1 MALQMS
7 RVVIEALKLY
17 LDQRPRRSLRQLA
30 AMCTEA
36 DIKASLP
43 TLKRWSARYGWMRL
57 CWEHDKS
64 LAEQAKSVTQE
75 QRKGAAETIVAGI
88 DRALERYCWLIDP
101 DNPSV
106 SPAKRKRAT
115 DMRVTGFLK
124 LLEVERHYIALL
136 NTLERDPQAETK
148 QTYTEEEQTA
158 MMRALA
164 EVRHGLPRSSAR
176 KNNPGHAFD

>member
-7 RVVIEALKLY
+7 RLVSEALKLY
-17 LDQRPRRSLRQLA
+17 LDQKPRRSLRQLV
-30 AMCTEA
+30 AMCAES

-43 TLKRWSARYGWMRL
+43 TLKRWSTLYGWMRV
-57 CWEHDKS
+57 CYEHDKS
-64 LAEQAKSVTQE
+64 LAEQAASVTEE
-75 QRKGAAETIVAGI
+75 QRKGAAETIVAAI
-88 DRALERYCWLIDP
+88 ERALERYYWIIDP

-106 SPAKRKRAT
+106 SLAKRKRAT
-115 DMRVTGFLK
+115 DMRVTDFLK
-124 LLEVERHYIALL
+124 LLEVERHYVALL
-136 NTLERDPQAETK
+136 NTLERAPKAEAK